1 MNILSNAIQA
11 IPKTGVISI
20 QTRCSVH
27 NIKITIK
34 DSGIGMTDE
43 VREKIFE
50 PFFTTK
56 TEGQGT
62 GLGLSISY
70 GIIQK
75 HQGKLLAQSKPGKG
89 SDFVIILPRSINV
102 ESEKKRIKE
111 PELLITN

>member
-1 MNILSNAIQA
+1 
-11 IPKTGVISI
+11 
-20 QTRCSVH
+20 
-27 NIKITIK
+27 
-34 DSGIGMTDE
+34 MTDE

-111 PELLITN
+111 PELLITYR